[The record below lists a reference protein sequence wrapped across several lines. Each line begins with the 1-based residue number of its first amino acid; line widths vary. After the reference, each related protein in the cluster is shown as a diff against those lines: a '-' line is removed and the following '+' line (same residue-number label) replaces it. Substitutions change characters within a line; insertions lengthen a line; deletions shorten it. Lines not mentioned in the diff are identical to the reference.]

1 MKKWM
6 PSGFW
11 RSRVF
16 WNVIIA
22 GTAVWLWNILV
33 IVTGILVA
41 RQPDK
46 SVVTQ
51 CYHLASVNW
60 FARGGI
66 YDPVQTMNYLPHF
79 AILFSALDRVPA
91 PWGDI
96 LWRLCS
102 VALLATGL
110 ARFVGRFCANALP
123 LFFLAATILALPLSA
138 AATRNGQSNVAL
150 AGFMLH
156 AAASIA
162 SGGWWAAA
170 GLIMMAVIAKPVAIV
185 MALLALAIYRKLWLP
200 MGVCAMALAVFPF
213 LFGPAEYVLGQY
225 HAFFTNLRSCAGP
238 ALFDYADIT
247 GLLWPFNIQLST
259 TASLVIRASAGVPAL
274 LLCLLGV
281 QRLREPLRALWLL
294 TVAAGYLM
302 LFNPK
307 SESNGYVILA
317 PVLATWA
324 VFFLRQPGRH
334 WMGWAIA
341 IMAFSMGILP
351 NIVRPWFGNKFA
363 LVYHPS
369 MTILFL
375 AMLAAWLCR
384 GNGTAPS
391 LIVEAAGETNSPTD
405 SKEPVV
411 S

>member
-1 MKKWM
+1 MKKRTA
-6 PSGFW
+6 F
-11 RSRVF
+11 SRTP
-16 WNVIIA
+16 VIWKAVLA
-22 GTAVWLWNILV
+22 GTAVNLWNILV

-41 RQPDK
+41 LKPDK

-51 CYHLASVNW
+51 CYHLSSVNW

-66 YDPVQTMNYLPHF
+66 YDPEQTMNYLPQF
-79 AILFSALDRVPA
+79 AILFAVFDRVPA

-96 LWRLCS
+96 FWRICS

-110 ARFVGRFCANALP
+110 ARFVRRFCAGASP
-123 LFFLAATILALPLSA
+123 LFFLVATIVALPLSA

-162 SGGWWAAA
+162 AGSWWAAA
-170 GLIMMAVIAKPVAIV
+170 GLIMMAVVAKPVAIV
-185 MALLALAIYRKLWLP
+185 LALLAPAVYRKLWLP
-200 MGVCAMALAVFPF
+200 MGVWMVALVAFPF
-213 LFGPAEYVLGQY
+213 LFGPPEYVLGQY

-238 ALFDYADIT
+238 AFFDYADIT
-247 GLLWPFNIQLST
+247 GLLWPLNIQLST
-259 TASLVIRASAGVPAL
+259 TASLVIRASAGLPAL
-274 LLCLLGV
+274 LLCRLGAR
-281 QRLREPLRALWLL
+281 RLREPLRALWLL
-294 TVAAGYLM
+294 TVAVVYLM

-317 PVLATWA
+317 PVLAIWA
-324 VFFLRQPGRH
+324 VFFLRQSRRQ

-351 NIVRPWFGNKFA
+351 NIVRPWFGNRFA

-369 MTILFL
+369 MTIIFL
-375 AMLAAWLCR
+375 AMLITWLCR
-384 GNGTAPS
+384 GNLTPPS
-391 LIVEAAGETNSPTD
+391 LFVAGAGETNSPPGRQ
-405 SKEPVV
+405 EPVV